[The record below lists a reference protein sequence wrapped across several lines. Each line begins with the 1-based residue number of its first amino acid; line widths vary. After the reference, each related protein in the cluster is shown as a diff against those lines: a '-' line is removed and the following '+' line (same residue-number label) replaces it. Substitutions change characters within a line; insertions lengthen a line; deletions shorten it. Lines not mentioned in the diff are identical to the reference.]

1 VQKQIGHSSISTTK
15 IYSDVSMEETL
26 EAVNG
31 LFEDDD
37 LETDETDTDHP
48 SDDYTPPDPDKS
60 RD

>member
-1 VQKQIGHSSISTTK
+1 
-15 IYSDVSMEETL
+15 MEETL